1 MGADVVKI
9 FGHERKP
16 GEGEQIGAV
25 QRVHTMGIG
34 RLAWEEVP
42 HCKVLP
48 SLVYKRK
55 EGPLV
60 KGLPVYVLKGYTNF
74 GSRVYLSLVSV

>member
-1 MGADVVKI
+1 MAGSAGAHVVVKI
-9 FGHERKP
+9 FGHEQKP
-16 GEGEQIGAV
+16 GEGEQIGVV
-25 QRVHTMGIG
+25 QRVHTMEIG
-34 RLAWEEVP
+34 RRAWEEVP

-60 KGLPVYVLKGYTNF
+60 KGLL
-74 GSRVYLSLVSV
+74 

>member
-1 MGADVVKI
+1 MKI

-16 GEGEQIGAV
+16 GEDEQIGAV
-25 QRVHTMGIG
+25 QRVHTMEIG
-34 RLAWEEVP
+34 RYVWEELP

-55 EGPLV
+55 EEPLV
-60 KGLPVYVLKGYTNF
+60 KGLPV
-74 GSRVYLSLVSV
+74 

>member
-1 MGADVVKI
+1 MKI